1 MATLYLR
8 PTVLEAVL
16 RRYWTPDLAK
26 AFGLQPITAE
36 QAEKIK
42 SDFGIDIDGNANS
55 LTCPRCLHPYS
66 TYEFIQQGISE
77 HGEEVVRTVFALKGV
92 AVLQINPSQTPIC
105 QNCRL
110 DISLYVGD
118 RYRACYHYEYKDR
131 NGRPEY
137 ACCQL
142 LDEPI
147 LTARALEWL
156 KY

>member
-8 PTVLEAVL
+8 PTVLDAVP

-66 TYEFIQQGISE
+66 TYEFM
-77 HGEEVVRTVFALKGV
+77 ANMK
-92 AVLQINPSQTPIC
+92 
-105 QNCRL
+105 
-110 DISLYVGD
+110 
-118 RYRACYHYEYKDR
+118 
-131 NGRPEY
+131 
-137 ACCQL
+137 
-142 LDEPI
+142 
-147 LTARALEWL
+147 TASR
-156 KY
+156 